1 MQAELEAERQAVDF
15 VPIECDYL
23 CGENIGWTKRY
34 IEECRNR
41 LEAAGADDPQY
52 AQYLRVEI
60 AAYEELLQ
68 RFQKPKP

>member
-1 MQAELEAERQAVDF
+1 MQVELEPERQTVEF

-23 CGENIGWTKRY
+23 DGENIGWTKRY
-34 IEECRNR
+34 IEDCRNR
-41 LEAAGADDPQY
+41 LEAAEADDPTY